1 MSISFQ
7 KCTVRNLKE
16 LQHISKETF
25 IDAFE
30 KQNNPQDF
38 WEYVNH
44 AFSEETLSKQL
55 LQKGTA
61 FYFAYSNSSLVGYF
75 KINAGNAQSDVKDPE
90 SLELERIYV
99 LKAYQGKQFGA
110 KMLEKAISIAKEMRL
125 KYLWLGVWE
134 HNTSAIRFYER
145 FGFKKFGEHP
155 YIIGNDVQTDWLMK
169 LHI

>member
-1 MSISFQ
+1 MSVNFQ
-7 KCTVRNLKE
+7 KCSIHNLKE
-16 LQHISKETF
+16 LQRISTETF

-44 AFSEETLSKQL
+44 AFSEEALSNQL
-55 LQKGTA
+55 AQEGTA
-61 FYFAYSNSSLVGYF
+61 FYFAYCNSSLVGYF
-75 KINAGNAQSDVKDPE
+75 KINIGNAQSDVKDPN

-99 LKAYQGKQFGA
+99 LKDHQGKQFGA
-110 KMLEKAISIAKEMRL
+110 NMLDKAIRMAKEMGL

-134 HNTSAIRFYER
+134 HNAAAIRFYER

-155 YIIGNDVQTDWLMK
+155 YIIGKDIQTDWLMK
-169 LHI
+169 LNL

>member
-1 MSISFQ
+1 MSINFH
-7 KCTVRNLKE
+7 KCSIHNLKE

-30 KQNNPQDF
+30 KQNNPHDF

-44 AFSEETLSKQL
+44 AFSEDALSKQL
-55 LQKGTA
+55 AQEGTA
-61 FYFAYSNSSLVGYF
+61 FYFAYSNNSLVGYF
-75 KINAGNAQSDVKDPE
+75 KINTGNAQSDVKDPN

-99 LKAYQGKQFGA
+99 QKTHQGKQFGA
-110 KMLEKAISIAKEMRL
+110 RMLEEAVYIAKEMGL
-125 KYLWLGVWE
+125 TYLWLGVWE
-134 HNTSAIRFYER
+134 HNTAAIRFYER

-169 LHI
+169 LSL